1 MIHYSYK
8 VIESF
13 VVRTRTNTHAYIKK
27 REIWIKTY
35 FHQENIVAPGVA
47 TSECRKGYTQI
58 INKDFA
64 RSTDFEHQ
72 STIPTL
78 FIPIIDLMSKTV
90 KLKYN
95 QKPSLSDTK
104 D

>member
-1 MIHYSYK
+1 MPLFLK
-8 VIESF
+8 T
-13 VVRTRTNTHAYIKK
+13 VRGVCKFCQQLAL
-27 REIWIKTY
+27 EC
-35 FHQENIVAPGVA
+35 VAPGVA